1 MGVGDISIERLEKL
15 VAEVKPSG
23 GSEMSNYQLFVE
35 RLTGALGLPQPEFAR
50 EETRF
55 NDYVFE
61 RNVTF
66 RHPNGTSSTGRID
79 CYKRGCFVLEAKQS
93 AKRQQAIESEQ
104 LALAGIETAQKLGQA
119 KRGTKSWDKVMIAA
133 RRQAEDY
140 ARALPVD
147 HGYPPFLLIVDV
159 GNVIEVYADFSG
171 LGKNYDHF
179 PDRQNY
185 RLSMDDLLLPEV
197 QERLA
202 AIWTAPQTL
211 NPTLRAAEVT
221 RDIAERLA
229 KIAKRLEK
237 KYAPVDIAQFLM
249 RCLFTMFAEDVGP
262 EDEAQRLIPNR
273 GFERLLHQMIDTPE
287 HFAPALESLWR
298 VMDSGGYAPHLNASI
313 KRFNGALFK
322 DSRALALDQDDI
334 LELHNAARRRWGD
347 VEPAIFGTLLESAL
361 DPAERSQ
368 LGAHYTP
375 RPYVERLVIPT
386 IMEPLRAD
394 WEEVKAAVEDLRRR
408 NDPAGALQAVRDFH
422 HRLCTLRVLDPACGT
437 GNFLYVSLELM
448 KRLEGEVL
456 DALDALGESESK
468 LLLDGETVSPRQFFG
483 LELNPRAVPIADLVL
498 WIGFLK
504 WQLKTVDVKDIPEPI
519 LNAYGTI
526 RHQDALIAY
535 DARELARDGQGNLI
549 TIWDGVTRKLHPI
562 TGEEVPDETARKE
575 TYYYVRPRRAEWPE
589 AEFIVG
595 NPPFIGGKD
604 MRAELGDGYA
614 EACWK
619 VRPDVPGGADFVMH
633 FWDEAARRLTAKP
646 VKKGAVN
653 PLRRFGF
660 ITTNSITQTFSRRVV
675 ERWMNAK
682 DPLSLIYAVP
692 DHPWMKSADKAA
704 VRIAMTVAQ
713 AGQHEGVLAE
723 VVSEAELNTDA
734 PKVELERREGKV
746 TSKFALGA
754 DLAQLTPM
762 LANELVAYK
771 GYMPYGLGFIVEPS
785 STVVRETINRG
796 GAAHVLRYRNG
807 RDVAQRPRGVMA
819 LDFYGLS
826 RDQLRDRFPE
836 AFQHLQDTVFPE
848 RAQDKRKAYRDKW
861 WVFAEAREG
870 MRSALSGLS
879 RYLVT
884 TETAKH
890 RYFTFLDADTAADQ
904 KLRVIAVHEAGV
916 LSVLSS
922 RVHTIFA
929 ERTGGWQGV
938 GNDLVYQHTNT
949 FNRFPVIDPSPHLTD
964 LGERLDAFRK
974 ERLAAHDFL
983 TMTGLYNALERVR
996 ELDAGIGEPL
1006 TDAER
1011 DTYDAGQI
1019 AILKELH
1026 DEIDREVFAAYGWS
1040 DLGLALVGKPGA
1052 TTPSAHKGADQ
1063 EAAEEE
1069 LLVRL
1074 VALNQARSGEEKAGV
1089 VHWLRPDFQKPRLA
1103 AKVKGAVQ
1111 VEADLGEVVR
1121 VEAVKWPSDGLDQIR
1136 SVRDLLARAESPIAA
1151 PVLAAAFG
1159 GRTTPKRRDRVEQ
1172 VLETLVA
1179 TGAARR
1185 DEATRGYYLP
1195 K

>member
-1 MGVGDISIERLEKL
+1 MGSGGINIERLEKL
-15 VAEVKPSG
+15 IADVKPSG

-35 RLTGALGLPQPEFAR
+35 RLTGALELPQPQFAR

-79 CYKRGCFVLEAKQS
+79 CYKRSCFILEAKQS
-93 AKRQQAIESEQ
+93 AKRQQAVESEQ
-104 LALAGIETAQKLGQA
+104 LALAGLETAQKLGHA
-119 KRGTKSWDKVMIAA
+119 KRGTRGWDKVMIAA

-179 PDRQNY
+179 PDRHSY
-185 RLSMDDLLLPEV
+185 RLSMEDLRDQDV
-197 QERLA
+197 QRRLA
-202 AIWTAPQTL
+202 AIWTDPQSL
-211 NPTLRAAEVT
+211 NPTRKSAEVT

-237 KYAPVDIAQFLM
+237 KYAPVEIAGFLM
-249 RCLFTMFAEDVGP
+249 RCLFTMFAEDVGS
-262 EDEAQRLIPNR
+262 ESEGERLIPNR
-273 GFERLLHQMIDTPE
+273 GFEKLLHQMIETPE

-298 VMDSGGYAPHLNASI
+298 VMDTGGYAPHLNASI
-313 KRFNGALFK
+313 KRFNGSLFK
-322 DSRALALDQDDI
+322 NSKALKLDQDDI
-334 LELHNAARRRWGD
+334 IELHNAAKRGWGE

-394 WEEVKAAVEDLRRR
+394 WEEVKARIEDLRRQSEHQK
-408 NDPAGALQAVRDFH
+408 ALQAVRDFH
-422 HRLCTLRVLDPACGT
+422 HKLCTVRVLDPACGT

-456 DALDALGESESK
+456 DALDALGENESK
-468 LLLDGETVSPRQFFG
+468 LLLDGETVSPRQYFG

-504 WQLKTVDVKDIPEPI
+504 WQLKTVDARDIPEPI

-535 DARELARDGQGNLI
+535 DSRELAKDTQGNLI
-549 TIWDGVTRKLHPI
+549 TIWDGVTKKLHPI
-562 TGEEVPDETARKE
+562 TGEEVPDENARRE
-575 TYYYVRPRRAEWPE
+575 TYRYVKPRRAEWPP
-589 AEFIVG
+589 AEYIVG

-619 VRPDVPGGADFVMH
+619 VRPNVPGGADFVMH

-646 VKKGAVN
+646 AKGNTNA
-653 PLRRFGF
+653 LRRLGF

-675 ERWMNAK
+675 EQWMNAK
-682 DPLSLIYAVP
+682 IPLSLVYAVP

-704 VRIAMTVAQ
+704 VRIAMTVAE
-713 AGQHEGVLAE
+713 AGSNEGVLAE
-723 VVSEAELNTDA
+723 VVKEAELNSDT
-734 PKVELERREGKV
+734 PKVELERREGKL
-746 TSKFALGA
+746 TSRLRIGA
-754 DLAQLTPM
+754 DLSKACP
-762 LANELVAYK
+762 LVANRLLSFR
-771 GYMPYGLGFIVEPS
+771 GVCVGGAGFISKSAHGFHSRQSTS
-785 STVVRETINRG
+785 SVVRPI
-796 GAAHVLRYRNG
+796 RNG
-807 RDVAQRPRGVMA
+807 RDFAQRITPRWAIDLFGLE
-819 LDFYGLS
+819 LDDVRTLH
-826 RDQLRDRFPE
+826 PE
-836 AFQHLQDTVFPE
+836 LYQHLNDTVYLE
-848 RAQDKRKAYRDKW
+848 RQQSNREAYRTNW
-861 WVFAEAREG
+861 WVFMEPRPALREAVCD
-870 MRSALSGLS
+870 LDW
-879 RYLVT
+879 YLVT
-884 TETAKH
+884 PMTSKH
-890 RYFTFLDADTAADQ
+890 RCFISVAGDAIVDQGVVCVAVNDWSLAA
-904 KLRVIAVHEAGV
+904 I
-916 LSVLSS
+916 LSS
-922 RVHTIFA
+922 RLHLVWTLSS
-929 ERTGGWQGV
+929 GGYLGV
-938 GNDLVYQHTNT
+938 GNDSRYNNSEV
-949 FNRFPVIDPSPHLTD
+949 FERFPLPAPPSPLMGP
-964 LGERLDAFRK
+964 LGRQLDSFRK

-996 ELDAGIGEPL
+996 ELDAGIGAPL
-1006 TDAER
+1006 SEAER
-1011 DTYDAGQI
+1011 DVYEAGQI

-1026 DEIDREVFAAYGWS
+1026 DEIDRGTFAAYGWS
-1040 DLGLALVGKPGA
+1040 DLAERLIGRPGG
-1052 TTPSAHKGADQ
+1052 TTPSPHKSEDQ

-1074 VALNQARSGEEKAGV
+1074 VALNEERASEEKRGV
-1089 VHWLRPDFQKPRLA
+1089 VHWLRPEFQKPRLA
-1103 AKVKGAVQ
+1103 AKVKGETQ
-1111 VEADLGEVVR
+1111 VEADLGEGAVVEEVR
-1121 VEAVKWPSDGLDQIR
+1121 WPADGLDQIR
-1136 SVRDLLARAESPIAA
+1136 SVRDLLARTGSPISVHA
-1151 PVLAAAFG
+1151 LSAAFG
-1159 GRTTPKRRDRVEQ
+1159 GRNTPKRRQRVEQ
-1172 VLETLVA
+1172 VLDTLVS

-1185 DEATRGYYLP
+1185 DERTGGYYLP
-1195 K
+1195 R